1 MQEKRVFWQ
10 YEIEGERDI
19 KTEVEKLILETADE
33 YKRQADVTNKAV
45 RTVIIESINKSG
57 IEGGNWA
64 KMPLD
69 STRMMKTFFI
79 LGTKLH

>member
-45 RTVIIESINKSG
+45 RTVIIESINKYY
-57 IEGGNWA
+57 IFGNA

>member
-45 RTVIIESINKSG
+45 RTVIIESINKYYIFG
-57 IEGGNWA
+57 E
-64 KMPLD
+64 KVPLD
-69 STRMMKTFFI
+69 STRMMKIFFI